1 MRLVVTLLIIGVIA
15 WLGFK
20 RFAVTRDVRELTVN
34 LLLLG
39 LGTFIAFAGMMGYN
53 LPNPNDYLA
62 KVIGP
67 LSEALGL
74 TVTWR

>member
-1 MRLVVTLLIIGVIA
+1 MRFVVTLFIVGVIA
-15 WLGFK
+15 WLGWKHFT
-20 RFAVTRDVRELTVN
+20 VTRDVRELTVN

-39 LGTFIAFAGMMGYN
+39 LGAFIAFAGMMDYN

-62 KVIGP
+62 KVVGP

-74 TVTWR
+74 TITWR